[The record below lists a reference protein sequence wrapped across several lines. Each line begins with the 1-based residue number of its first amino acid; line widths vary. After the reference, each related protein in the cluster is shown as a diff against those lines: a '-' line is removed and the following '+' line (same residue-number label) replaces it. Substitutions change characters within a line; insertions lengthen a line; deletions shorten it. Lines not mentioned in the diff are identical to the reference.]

1 MPTIGIKKA
10 LLFDALGKV
19 YTEEEFDE
27 LCFEFG
33 LELDEVVKEVNDEG
47 KEEEVYKIEIGA
59 NRFDEIT
66 KSNSAILQCNVT
78 ISRYDLLCL
87 EGLVRALLVFQGK
100 MSVPRYSL
108 SPVKQVQQLILEPS
122 VLQVRPHVIGAV
134 LRGVTFNKARYNSFI
149 DLQDKLHQNLARK
162 RTLASVGTHDLD
174 TIKVK
179 LTSPSL

>member
-1 MPTIGIKKA
+1 MKYLPRY
-10 LLFDALGKV
+10 F
-19 YTEEEFDE
+19 
-27 LCFEFG
+27 
-33 LELDEVVKEVNDEG
+33 
-47 KEEEVYKIEIGA
+47 
-59 NRFDEIT
+59 
-66 KSNSAILQCNVT
+66 NVS
-78 ISRYDLLCL
+78 IPRYDLLCL

-100 MSVPRYSL
+100 MSAPRYSL
-108 SPVKQVQQLILEPS
+108 SPVKQVQQLILDPS